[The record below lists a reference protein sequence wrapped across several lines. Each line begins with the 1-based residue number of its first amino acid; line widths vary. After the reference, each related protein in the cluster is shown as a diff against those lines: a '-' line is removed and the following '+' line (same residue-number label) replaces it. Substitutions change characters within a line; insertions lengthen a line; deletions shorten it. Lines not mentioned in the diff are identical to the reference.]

1 MRNDKWLALV
11 SMFLATA
18 TGCAASDDDGPTDSA
33 AVTESS
39 GDATATASATDGMT
53 GMVSVSASA
62 SATDSATDDTATA
75 GTEESTGEP
84 VVPMPNGAMCDDNAG
99 CESGFCYYIS
109 VLGGICG
116 ECNADTD
123 CPSGGCSLPNPL
135 AQPPVGAH
143 CNMGEPGA
151 GCMSDDICQD
161 GYQCATILEVPG
173 ILEAATCSECLTD
186 ADCTDGQLCSP
197 TYDILNI
204 SGQKMCVDPG
214 TVENG
219 QGCDH
224 LGTGNDACAS
234 GLCATVDIMGLLQVG
249 VCGDCSVDVDCTP
262 PDVCLPADIDI
273 ATGAVTP
280 PTCGPAA

>member
-18 TGCAASDDDGPTDSA
+18 TGCAASDDDNPANSSP
-33 AVTESS
+33 VTESS
-39 GDATATASATDGMT
+39 GGGDASVTATDGMT
-53 GMVSVSASA
+53 SMVTATGNASMSAS
-62 SATDSATDDTATA
+62 SDPTAT

-84 VVPMPNGAMCDDNAG
+84 PMPMPNGASCDDNSG

-135 AQPPVGAH
+135 ADPPVGAH

-151 GCMSDDICQD
+151 GCMSDDVCTD

-173 ILEAATCSECLTD
+173 ILEASTCSECLTD

-204 SGQKMCVDPG
+204 SGQKLCVDPG

-219 QGCDH
+219 QGCDQ
-224 LGTGNDACAS
+224 LGTGNMACMS
-234 GLCATVDIMGLLQVG
+234 GLCATVDIMMLLQVG
-249 VCGDCSVDVDCTP
+249 VCGDCSVDADCTA
-262 PDVCLPADIDI
+262 PDICLPADIDI
-273 ATGAVTP
+273 TTGDVTP
-280 PTCGPAA
+280 PLCGPAA